1 MRRMVAYNH
10 WGVEGWGGA
19 WSNSVTL
26 FLAIKVLSKKHLC
39 LILKS
44 LSLLDYFNTL

>member
-26 FLAIKVLSKKHLC
+26 FLAIKVLSKKAP
-39 LILKS
+39 
-44 LSLLDYFNTL
+44 LLNIKITFPSRLF